1 VLASRQ
7 NSKEEAKLK
16 SPARSAIK
24 RDPSPQ
30 MKQCPTY
37 ESYFEID
44 KPVPDESC
52 SLKDLFS
59 QRGQTKK
66 RPYEEPKT
74 TASKEASHEER
85 NKDTWITN
93 KKKRY
98 KKKQEEE
105 DSSYAERFEQMSQA
119 FFKFSNLAPAPN
131 PSLNPGPSPLKN
143 LRDSIGGQSD
153 FNQSSVMSAFGNGIR
168 FDPNKPAEAPPR

>member
-1 VLASRQ
+1 
-7 NSKEEAKLK
+7 
-16 SPARSAIK
+16 
-24 RDPSPQ
+24 

-59 QRGQTKK
+59 QSKNQTKK

-85 NKDTWITN
+85 NNNDTWITN

-98 KKKQEEE
+98 KKKQEDE

-119 FFKFSNLAPAPN
+119 FFKFSNVPPAPN

-153 FNQSSVMSAFGNGIR
+153 SNRSSVMSAFGNGIR

>member
-1 VLASRQ
+1 M
-7 NSKEEAKLK
+7 
-16 SPARSAIK
+16 SPARLAPK
-24 RDPSPQ
+24 REPSPKQ
-30 MKQCPTY
+30 KQCVGGTY

-74 TASKEASHEER
+74 TASKEPSHEER
-85 NKDTWITN
+85 NDTWITN

-98 KKKQEEE
+98 KKRQEDE

-119 FFKFSNLAPAPN
+119 FVKFSNVAPPPN
-131 PSLNPGPSPLKN
+131 PSLNAAPSPMKP
-143 LRDSIGGQSD
+143 LRDSLGGQSD
-153 FNQSSVMSAFGNGIR
+153 SNQSSVMSAFGNGIR
-168 FDPNKPAEAPPR
+168 FDPNKPVVAEAPR